1 MIRKIQMLQQDKDDQ
16 LASIVELEN
25 ELKKAKDDI
34 LRMSVENCKQKKDI
48 EKLRGDNELSRYFVF
63 LFNACQRVH

>member
-1 MIRKIQMLQQDKDDQ
+1 MIRKIQMLQQDKEDQ

-34 LRMSVENCKQKKDI
+34 LRLSVENSRQKKDV
-48 EKLRGDNELSRYFVF
+48 EKLRGDNELSR
-63 LFNACQRVH
+63 

>member
-1 MIRKIQMLQQDKDDQ
+1 MIRKIQMLQQDKEDQ

-34 LRMSVENCKQKKDI
+34 LRLSVENSRQKKDM
-48 EKLRGDNELSRYFVF
+48 EKLRGDNELSR
-63 LFNACQRVH
+63 

>member
-1 MIRKIQMLQQDKDDQ
+1 MIRKIQMLQQDKEDQ

-34 LRMSVENCKQKKDI
+34 MRLSVENSRQKKDV
-48 EKLRGDNELSRYFVF
+48 EKLRGDNELSR
-63 LFNACQRVH
+63 